1 MDKIVGV
8 LETRNHLRELLD
20 EVGKGRRVIITLR
33 SRARAVLLSI
43 EDAETMEAMA
53 DKELLRELLEAKSD
67 IKAGRYTTF
76 DKFFKKPRAR
86 RTKTH

>member
-1 MDKIVGV
+1 MDKVVGV

-20 EVGKGRRVIITLR
+20 EVGKGRRVIITQR
-33 SRARAVLLSI
+33 SRARAVLLST

-53 DKELLRELLEAKSD
+53 DKELLRELLEAKAD
-67 IKAGRYTTF
+67 IRTGRYTTF
-76 DKFFKKPRAR
+76 DKYFKKPRAR